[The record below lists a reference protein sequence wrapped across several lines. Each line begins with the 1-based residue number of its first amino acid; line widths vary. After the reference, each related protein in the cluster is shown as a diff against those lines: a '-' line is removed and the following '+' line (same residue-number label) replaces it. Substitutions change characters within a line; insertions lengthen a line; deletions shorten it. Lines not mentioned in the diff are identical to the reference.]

1 MSDGIFF
8 GLVSAFAITHAAPL
22 AGAVVY
28 LREEAKTRPTW
39 QTFRKAPEV
48 LDRSAYRSGGPVF
61 TGHLERAPGVVR
73 LAALS
78 CFVMGSMFLPGLA
91 WALLGLVAMGAGLL
105 SIPGLVLAAW
115 LWLSGSKLLR
125 CDPVGAVSAAR
136 AAAVSFYFNVLLVLA
151 SATALALDSRELGPL
166 ALFVGAYA
174 LLSIGQAILLAVAA
188 REVGRQC
195 GDVSE
200 DQVSQGL
207 PPALRTLL
215 DRRRARQARE
225 AGLVTE

>member
-22 AGAVVY
+22 AGAVY

-61 TGHLERAPGVVR
+61 TGHLRARAGVVR

-78 CFVMGSMFLPGLA
+78 RFVMGSMFLPGSRGRS
-91 WALLGLVAMGAGLL
+91 LGLVAMGGAPQHPGARPRGVALAVGVQAAPLRSRRGGVGRARGGRVVLL
-105 SIPGLVLAAW
+105 Q
-115 LWLSGSKLLR
+115 R
-125 CDPVGAVSAAR
+125 AAR
-136 AAAVSFYFNVLLVLA
+136 ARLGDGARPRLARARPARAV
-151 SATALALDSRELGPL
+151 RRR
-166 ALFVGAYA
+166 AYA